1 MGKIL
6 RRANIKKR
14 WRNLLSRFAEL
25 RGITH
30 SEKKNIFEDN
40 TEREI
45 IHKNVLSMFININSM
60 ETAAVNRTRYDN

>member
-25 RGITH
+25 REITH
-30 SEKKNIFEDN
+30 SEKKNIFDDN